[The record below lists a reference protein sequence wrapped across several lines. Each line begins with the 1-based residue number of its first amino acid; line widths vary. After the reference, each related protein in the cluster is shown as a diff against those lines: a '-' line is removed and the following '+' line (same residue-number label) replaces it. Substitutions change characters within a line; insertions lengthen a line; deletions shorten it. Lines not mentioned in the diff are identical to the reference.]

1 MEKRIQKIKKF
12 SLFLILWLFGSVY
25 MEAQTPSIIQKIR
38 FPLWAELDAYPELVN
53 KENLTEDQFAYPISR
68 IRQIAP
74 FLINGMVYGWHF
86 VYVPSDKARGVE
98 EFLEIT
104 EIQKVDFSVNKIVY
118 TSPFVTEERMNC
130 WCEYTRDAAQIQN
143 YYLWSSIQNK
153 TIHGRGS
160 GSIKKGFDGIKEAS
174 ENAVKNA
181 VREHFRAI
189 IKNKPREISG
199 DLLIRNLPTIG
210 IVSGQYVINLD
221 FFLESDRI
229 KVYTQY

>member
-86 VYVPSDKARGVE
+86 VYVPSDKVLCLPLFPQAT
-98 EFLEIT
+98 LIYP
-104 EIQKVDFSVNKIVY
+104 S
-118 TSPFVTEERMNC
+118 
-130 WCEYTRDAAQIQN
+130 AA
-143 YYLWSSIQNK
+143 
-153 TIHGRGS
+153 
-160 GSIKKGFDGIKEAS
+160 
-174 ENAVKNA
+174 
-181 VREHFRAI
+181 
-189 IKNKPREISG
+189 
-199 DLLIRNLPTIG
+199 
-210 IVSGQYVINLD
+210 
-221 FFLESDRI
+221 
-229 KVYTQY
+229 